1 MMNFDFSTVNW
12 SDVSSAT
19 GETLQMM
26 LFSVLFTLLVGLPL
40 GVLLYL
46 TGRTGSRAGKI
57 VYSILSFI
65 VNVLRS
71 VPFVILMIAIIP
83 ITRIVV
89 GTSIGVEG
97 TIPPLVIAAAPFFAR
112 LVETSLR
119 EVDRGV
125 IEAAQAMGASTWQIV
140 YKVLLPE
147 AMPGLIAGTTIT
159 AVTLVSYTAMSGL
172 IGGGGLGDLAIRYGY
187 HRYEI
192 EMMIVAIVIM
202 VILVQVLQWIGDAFV
217 RRYTRK

>member
-1 MMNFDFSTVNW
+1 MHFDFSTVNW

-26 LFSVLFTLLVGLPL
+26 LFSVLFTFLVGLPL

>member
-1 MMNFDFSTVNW
+1 MDLDFSRVNW
-12 SDVSSAT
+12 SDITAAT

-26 LFSVLFTLLVGLPL
+26 LFSVLFTFLIGLPL

-46 TGRTGSRAGKI
+46 TGRTKGAAGKW
-57 VYSILSFI
+57 VYRILSFM

-83 ITRIVV
+83 ITRLII

-125 IEAAQAMGASTWQIV
+125 IEAAQSMGASTWQIV
-140 YKVLLPE
+140 RRVLLSE
-147 AMPGLIAGTTIT
+147 ALPGLIAGTTIT
-159 AVTLVSYTAMSGL
+159 AVTLVSYTALSGL

-187 HRYEI
+187 HRYEL
-192 EMMIVAIVIM
+192 EMMVVAII
-202 VILVQVLQWIGDAFV
+202 IIIALVQLLQWIGDAFI
-217 RRYTRK
+217 RRFTRK